1 MKKMGLISV
10 IALIIFMSM
19 SERLLA
25 PPYSV
30 VCIDPGHGGFQSGTV
45 GRVYGVLKKDANLGV
60 GLAAYEWGCL
70 KAVDKCV

>member
-1 MKKMGLISV
+1 MKRVNIVLWIVVVFVLLISSQS
-10 IALIIFMSM
+10 FSWD
-19 SERLLA
+19 R
-25 PPYSV
+25 